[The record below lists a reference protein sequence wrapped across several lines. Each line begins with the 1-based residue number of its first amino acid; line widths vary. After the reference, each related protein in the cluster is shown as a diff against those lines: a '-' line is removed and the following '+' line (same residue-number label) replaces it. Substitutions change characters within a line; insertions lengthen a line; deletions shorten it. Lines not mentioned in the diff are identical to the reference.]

1 MKKENKDGRESNVRN
16 IANGNVAHY
25 LVAGLTMCTTDHP
38 QQYLSFLADRERK
51 TEKEGREERHTDQ
64 KGIELAGE
72 KERTL
77 FSFSLSLSP
86 PLPFSF
92 PFIRFTSCTVREH
105 RKRGMERQKKR
116 KGRTKA
122 EHDRRADENTDYTR
136 LRISGQ
142 QPGVEYRIARFS
154 SQLTPVPRPRGP
166 PDSGNSRRADN
177 PRRPHGPRETRA
189 LQAPVEHQRR
199 LMTTRVYISSLCEP
213 SLLFLIG
220 LPPFFF
226 ILLPRSIKGFEAR

>member
-1 MKKENKDGRESNVRN
+1 MRTLKRDENEASPIIKHRNERNCAKRRVEKREKKRKERKKKLEKMKKENKDGRESNVRN

-142 QPGVEYRIARFS
+142 
-154 SQLTPVPRPRGP
+154 
-166 PDSGNSRRADN
+166 
-177 PRRPHGPRETRA
+177 
-189 LQAPVEHQRR
+189 
-199 LMTTRVYISSLCEP
+199 
-213 SLLFLIG
+213 
-220 LPPFFF
+220 
-226 ILLPRSIKGFEAR
+226 

>member
-1 MKKENKDGRESNVRN
+1 MRTLKRDENEASPIIKHRNERNCAKRRVEKREKKRKERKKKLEKMKKENKDGRESNVRN

-86 PLPFSF
+86 SPFLFPLHSVHF
-92 PFIRFTSCTVREH
+92 
-105 RKRGMERQKKR
+105 
-116 KGRTKA
+116 
-122 EHDRRADENTDYTR
+122 
-136 LRISGQ
+136 
-142 QPGVEYRIARFS
+142 
-154 SQLTPVPRPRGP
+154 
-166 PDSGNSRRADN
+166 
-177 PRRPHGPRETRA
+177 
-189 LQAPVEHQRR
+189 
-199 LMTTRVYISSLCEP
+199 VYS
-213 SLLFLIG
+213 
-220 LPPFFF
+220 
-226 ILLPRSIKGFEAR
+226 

>member
-1 MKKENKDGRESNVRN
+1 MQHLIRTLKRDENEASPVMKHRNERNCAKRRVKKREEKKRKGEKGGKNEERNKDGRESNVRN

-77 FSFSLSLSP
+77 FSFSLILSL
-86 PLPFSF
+86 PLSFSF
-92 PFIRFTSCTVREH
+92 PFIRFTWCTVREH

-116 KGRTKA
+116 KG
-122 EHDRRADENTDYTR
+122 ERRQST
-136 LRISGQ
+136 I
-142 QPGVEYRIARFS
+142 GVQMKIQITHAYVSRGS
-154 SQLTPVPRPRGP
+154 S
-166 PDSGNSRRADN
+166 RA
-177 PRRPHGPRETRA
+177 
-189 LQAPVEHQRR
+189 
-199 LMTTRVYISSLCEP
+199 SS
-213 SLLFLIG
+213 IG
-220 LPPFFF
+220 
-226 ILLPRSIKGFEAR
+226 